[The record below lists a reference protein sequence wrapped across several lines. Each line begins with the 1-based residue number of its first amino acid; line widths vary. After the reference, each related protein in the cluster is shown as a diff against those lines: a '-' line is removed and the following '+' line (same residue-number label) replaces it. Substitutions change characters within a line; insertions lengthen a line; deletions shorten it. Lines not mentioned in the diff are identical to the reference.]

1 VIGLLIEALGF
12 NFVTDH
18 FRPAC
23 EGERALVSCLKVG
36 RSRCLGQATSILR
49 APRAMMQIH
58 GSFPLNPGSQRRSH
72 AIQRVRDRRKRV
84 CRSVQGA
91 ETGVPALPCRYGV
104 FFWSCRWSCSYE
116 SHGARLGHATCQA
129 AGTMPA
135 ADAAKRRAMSK
146 EKRSRANREFAMPAK
161 RLRRSFI
168 ISRSLWPFEVPARPH
183 PAGVR
188 HAFLSSDLIEL
199 RQRAPHDCHVA
210 IRPVGNGKLD
220 RYPAFTLKKDFVG
233 ELARIG
239 SFCIADQISDPMML
253 LMRAELIFGMQPS
266 ATA

>member
-1 VIGLLIEALGF
+1 MIGLLIEALGF

-72 AIQRVRDRRKRV
+72 AIQRARDRRKRV

-91 ETGVPALPCRYGV
+91 ETKVLALPCRYRV
-104 FFWSCRWSCSYE
+104 LFCSCRWFCSCE
-116 SHGARLGHATCQA
+116 SHSARLGHATCQT
-129 AGTMPA
+129 AGIMPA

-146 EKRSRANREFAMPAK
+146 EERSRANRDFAMPDK

-168 ISRSLWPFEVPARPH
+168 TGRSLWPFDVPVIPSRTATRFG
-183 PAGVR
+183 A
-188 HAFLSSDLIEL
+188 IQ
-199 RQRAPHDCHVA
+199 RQ
-210 IRPVGNGKLD
+210 
-220 RYPAFTLKKDFVG
+220 
-233 ELARIG
+233 
-239 SFCIADQISDPMML
+239 S
-253 LMRAELIFGMQPS
+253 
-266 ATA
+266 